1 MPTALLALED
11 GTTFAGESF
20 GARGE
25 TSGEVVFNTSMTGY
39 QEIVTDP
46 SYTGQIVAMTYPLIG
61 NYGVNAD
68 DVESDKPHV
77 EGFVVKEL
85 SRIAS
90 NWRGTQT
97 LGDWLATHG
106 IVGIQGVDTRALT
119 RLLRTKG
126 ALKGVL
132 STEDLDPAR
141 LVTKAKGSPGL
152 VGRDLVKEVSCQKAF
167 TWEPPNGTPA
177 QFHVVAI
184 DCGTKRN
191 IFRMLTQAGCKVTVV
206 PAATT
211 AAQILALKPD
221 GLFLSNGPG
230 DPEGVPYVIE
240 AVRQLLPTVPTF
252 GICLGHQI
260 LGLAL
265 GGKTYKL
272 KFGHHGGNH
281 PVLDMTTRK
290 VEITAQNHGFAVD
303 VASIPGGQVTQTH
316 LNLYDKTVEGMRHN
330 TLPVFS
336 VQYHPEAAPGP
347 HDAHHLFDQF
357 LHMMARVRGTH
368 A

>member
-1 MPTALLALED
+1 MSAILALED
-11 GTTFAGESF
+11 GRVFKGEYF
-20 GARGE
+20 GARGM
-25 TSGEVVFNTSMTGY
+25 SFGEVVFNTSMTGY

-97 LGDWLATHG
+97 LGDW
-106 IVGIQGVDTRALT
+106 
-119 RLLRTKG
+119 
-126 ALKGVL
+126 
-132 STEDLDPAR
+132 

-290 VEITAQNHGFAVD
+290 VEITAQNQIG
-303 VASIPGGQVTQTH
+303 
-316 LNLYDKTVEGMRHN
+316 R
-330 TLPVFS
+330 
-336 VQYHPEAAPGP
+336 
-347 HDAHHLFDQF
+347 AH
-357 LHMMARVRGTH
+357 VRTP
-368 A
+368 